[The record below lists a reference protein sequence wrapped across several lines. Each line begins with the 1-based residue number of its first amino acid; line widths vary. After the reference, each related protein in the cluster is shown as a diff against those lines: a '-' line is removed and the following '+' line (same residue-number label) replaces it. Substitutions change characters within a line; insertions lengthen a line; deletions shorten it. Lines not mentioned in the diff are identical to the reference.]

1 MEVTVA
7 PEEKCRLPS
16 NVDVESISPG
26 DEEGFKFGDTLT
38 SRHEYQDWKSLRVK

>member
-16 NVDVESISPG
+16 KVDVESISPG
-26 DEEGFKFGDTLT
+26 EEEGFKFGDTLT
-38 SRHEYQDWKSLRVK
+38 SRHEYLDWKSLRVK